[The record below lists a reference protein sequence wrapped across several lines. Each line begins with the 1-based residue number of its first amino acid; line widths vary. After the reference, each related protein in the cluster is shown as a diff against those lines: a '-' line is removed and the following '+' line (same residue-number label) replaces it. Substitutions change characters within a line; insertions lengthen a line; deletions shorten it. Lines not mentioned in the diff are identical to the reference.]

1 MIDHPLSGIR
11 AWVDYFSSSTP
22 PVLQRTISE
31 LEQLKAR
38 EDDITGRDFSHIIL
52 HDPLMTLRVLHYLQT
67 HKGRSDRAD
76 ITTIAHAL
84 MMVGT
89 SPFFRYFS
97 DLQPLQTTLEG
108 WPAACDGLL
117 AVMSRARHAALLAR
131 EWSYYRHDIESDEV
145 FIAALLHDLAEMLMW
160 AHAPGLML
168 TVRTLLLNNRQL
180 RSSEAQRQIFGFAFD
195 ELQLELARAWKLPG
209 LLIELMDASRREQ
222 PRVQNVLLACD
233 MARHLANGWDDA
245 ALPDD
250 YAGAR
255 KLLALGE
262 HEIRETIVRAAIH
275 AARDWSWYNV
285 RPALALRPASTY

>member
-1 MIDHPLSGIR
+1 MIEHPLSGIS
-11 AWVDYFSSSTP
+11 AWVDYFGSTTP
-22 PVLQRTISE
+22 PVLQRTIIE

-38 EDDITGRDFSHIIL
+38 EDDITGRDFSAIIL
-52 HDPLMTLRVLHYLQT
+52 HDPLMTLRVLNYLQT

-89 SPFFRYFS
+89 SPFFRHFS
-97 DLQPLQTTLEG
+97 DLAPLEQSLSG
-108 WPAACDGLL
+108 WPAACEGLL

-180 RSSEAQRQIFGFAFD
+180 RSSEAQRQIFGFPFD

-209 LLIELMDASRREQ
+209 LLIDLMDARYREN
-222 PRVQNVLLACD
+222 PRVQNVVLACD

-255 KLLALGE
+255 KLLALNE
-262 HEIRETIVRAAIH
+262 HELRETILRSALA
-275 AARDWSWYNV
+275 AARDWSWYGV
-285 RPALALRPASTY
+285 PPAMSLRPASLY